1 MREQNRNKNQE
12 IEEILEQ
19 MDLSQPAPET
29 EPMRQY
35 WFMKKARELVKEQ
48 SEKLGRPL
56 TACTTT
62 FGCQMNARDSE
73 KLLGSI
79 KSKSDTRKKQTRK
92 MRILSSTIHALCG
105 KTLTCAYMEDL
116 DS

>member
-56 TACTTT
+56 TDEGAGFRKTSWSIRANRIP
-62 FGCQMNARDSE
+62 GRNKRG
-73 KLLGSI
+73 GSGFCHL
-79 KSKSDTRKKQTRK
+79 QY
-92 MRILSSTIHALCG
+92 MHCAG
-105 KTLTCAYMEDL
+105 KR
-116 DS
+116 

>member
-56 TACTTT
+56 QYPLHPV
-62 FGCQMNARDSE
+62 F
-73 KLLGSI
+73 LLHMQPCS
-79 KSKSDTRKKQTRK
+79 
-92 MRILSSTIHALCG
+92 
-105 KTLTCAYMEDL
+105 
-116 DS
+116 

>member
-48 SEKLGRPL
+48 SEKLGRTP
-56 TACTTT
+56 
-62 FGCQMNARDSE
+62 DSVHDNIWLPNE
-73 KLLGSI
+73 CAGFRKTSWSI
-79 KSKSDTRKKQTRK
+79 RAN
-92 MRILSSTIHALCG
+92 RIPGRNKRGRCG
-105 KTLTCAYMEDL
+105 FCHLQYMHCAGKR
-116 DS
+116 

>member
-56 TACTTT
+56 T
-62 FGCQMNARDSE
+62 
-73 KLLGSI
+73 
-79 KSKSDTRKKQTRK
+79 
-92 MRILSSTIHALCG
+92 
-105 KTLTCAYMEDL
+105 
-116 DS
+116 